1 MPELALAPDL
11 LALLLD
17 SMGVGV
23 LTVDRRFTVVQW
35 NSFLALHSGVP
46 GAEVIGRNL
55 FDRFPELPRIWLE
68 KKLRSIFLLKNSGFT
83 SWQQRPHLFRFDEP
97 RALSPEVDSMRQ
109 DCSFVPLLRDG
120 RVEGVS
126 IVVTDATD
134 KFIYHNRLNDA
145 LARLATLSERDGLTG
160 LYNRRKLEE
169 ILSGEISRVRR
180 YGVPASILMFDVD
193 HFKLVNDEHGHSVG
207 DQAIRH
213 VADVALHILRT
224 TDVVARY
231 GGEEFVALLVG
242 VGIEGACVAGERL
255 RAALADTPLV
265 LPDRRISLAISVGAA
280 GLGDE
285 SPTLLSLLEHADLAL
300 YASKRNGRNRVTA
313 YPVAR

>member
-1 MPELALAPDL
+1 MADHALPPDL

-23 LTVDRRFTVVQW
+23 LTVDRAFTVLQW

-46 GAEVIGRNL
+46 AADVIGRNL
-55 FDRFPELPRIWLE
+55 FDRFPELQRTWLE
-68 KKLRSIFLLKNSGFT
+68 KKVRSIFLLKNSGFT

-109 DCSFVPLLRDG
+109 DCSFVPLLRNG

-134 KFIYHNRLNDA
+134 NFIYHNRLNDA
-145 LARLATLSERDGLTG
+145 LARLATLSERDALTG
-160 LYNRRKLEE
+160 LYNRRKMEE
-169 ILSGEISRVRR
+169 LLAGEISRVRR
-180 YGVPASILMFDVD
+180 YRIPASVLMFDVD

-213 VADVALHILRT
+213 VANVALHILRI

-242 VGIEGACVAGERL
+242 VGLEGACVAGERL
-255 RAALADTPLV
+255 RAALAETPLV
-265 LPDRRISLAISVGAA
+265 LPDRTIPLAISVGAVA
-280 GLGDE
+280 LDDD
-285 SPTLLSLLEHADLAL
+285 SLTPCSLLEHADLAL

-313 YPVAR
+313 YPLSR